1 MTTVKKKLTSKPA
14 PARATK
20 SAKPV
25 RKVAPATP
33 RYSESYERALKEY
46 ERGIS
51 FIQKRDFAGASEVFT
66 SVISSFVD
74 EREISDRARHY
85 LSICQEKLHPKKPSP
100 SSVEDYFHLGV
111 YYLNRADWESAL
123 KEFEKALAK
132 DPKSDMV
139 HYGIASA
146 HALSGDKSR
155 AVGALQESIRLN
167 EKNRIYAQNDPD
179 FDRIRDEHE
188 FIQLVEP
195 EEAGAH

>member
-1 MTTVKKKLTSKPA
+1 MTTVKKKPTKPTPTRASKPA
-14 PARATK
+14 KT
-20 SAKPV
+20 V

-33 RYSESYERALKEY
+33 RYSESYERALKAY
-46 ERGIS
+46 AGGIAL
-51 FIQKRDFAGASEVFT
+51 IQKRDFSGASEVFASIIT
-66 SVISSFVD
+66 NFSD

-85 LSICQEKLHPKKPSP
+85 VSICQEKLHPKTPSP
-100 SSVEDYFHLGV
+100 ASVEDHFHLGV
-111 YYLNRADWESAL
+111 FYLNRADWEKAL

-146 HALSGDKSR
+146 HALSGDKGR